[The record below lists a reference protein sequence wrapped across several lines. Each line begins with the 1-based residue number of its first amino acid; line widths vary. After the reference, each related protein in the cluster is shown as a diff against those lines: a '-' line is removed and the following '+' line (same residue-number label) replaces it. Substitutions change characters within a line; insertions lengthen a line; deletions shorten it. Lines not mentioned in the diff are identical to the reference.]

1 MSDEQPPAVEDPAGE
16 TARPGLIARLAVD
29 VSPLRDSTPFRRLW
43 IGQAVSSAGNAITM
57 VAIPFQV
64 YQQTHSTLYVG
75 LLAIAALVPLLVMP
89 LVGGAIAD
97 ALDRRRVMIIS
108 EVLLGAVAGLLLLNA
123 LLPHPHVWPLF
134 ALEAI
139 GTAAFGFAR
148 PAMSAIT
155 PRLVRDEQLSAAI
168 ALQSIY
174 GNFAMVAGPA
184 FAGLLIAWIGLAG
197 AYGVD
202 LATYAASLLAVWL
215 LPRIPAEGDAVRPSL
230 GSIGEGF
237 RFVRSKPALMGI
249 FAVDTNAMIFGMPSA
264 LFPAYAE
271 HFGGGARTV
280 GYLYAAPY
288 VGALAASIL
297 SGWVNHVRRQG
308 LGVCFAASLWG
319 LAIVAFG
326 LAGQLW
332 LALVFLAVAGGADFV
347 SAVLRSTI
355 LMRVTPDAM
364 RGRMSGIELT
374 QVASAPSLG
383 NFEAGVLASLTSL
396 RFSVV
401 SGGIVCVAGTLI
413 LAFAM
418 PKFVRYDSR
427 RAE

>member
-1 MSDEQPPAVEDPAGE
+1 M
-16 TARPGLIARLAVD
+16 LARLAVD
-29 VSPLRDSTPFRRLW
+29 VSPLRDSKPFRRLW
-43 IGQAVSSAGNAITM
+43 IGQAVSQAGNAITM

-64 YQQTHSTLYVG
+64 YRETHSTLLVG
-75 LLAIAALVPLLVMP
+75 LLAIAALVPLLVVP

-97 ALDRRRVMIIS
+97 ALDRRRVMLIS
-108 EVLLGAVAGLLLLNA
+108 ELALGAVAGLLLANA

-134 ALEAI
+134 VLEAV

-155 PRLVRDEQLSAAI
+155 PRLVGDDQLSAAI

-184 FAGLLIAWIGLAG
+184 VAGLLISWIGLAG

-202 LATYAASLLAVWL
+202 FATYGASLAAAWL
-215 LPRIPAEGDAVRPSL
+215 LPRIPPDGDAERPSL
-230 GSIGEGF
+230 RSILDGF

-249 FAVDTNAMIFGMPSA
+249 FLVDTNAMIFGMPTA
-264 LFPAYAE
+264 LFPAYGD

-280 GYLYAAPY
+280 GFLYTAPY
-288 VGALAASIL
+288 VGALIASLL

-308 LGVCFAASLWG
+308 LGVCVAAGLWG
-319 LAIVAFG
+319 VAIVAFG
-326 LAGQLW
+326 VANTLW
-332 LALVFLAVAGGADFV
+332 IALVFLGFAGAADFV

-364 RGRMSGIELT
+364 RGRLSGIELT
-374 QVASAPSLG
+374 QVAGAPSLG
-383 NFEAGVLASLTSL
+383 NLEAGVVASLTSL

-401 SGGIVCVAGTLI
+401 SGGIACVAGTLL
-413 LAFAM
+413 LALAL

-427 RAE
+427 NPE